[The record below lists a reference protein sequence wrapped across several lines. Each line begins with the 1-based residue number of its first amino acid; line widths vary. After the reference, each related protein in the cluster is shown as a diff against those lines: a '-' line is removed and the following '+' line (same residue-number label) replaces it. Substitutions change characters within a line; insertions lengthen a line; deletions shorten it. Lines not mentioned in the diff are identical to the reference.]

1 MTTQEYLA
9 QVRRTDAQIAAKEA
23 RIEELRAYARRI
35 GSMHFENTKVRS
47 SKCASNLCLDS
58 ILDKIDATVKQ
69 EEEALAVLG
78 KQIGQ
83 VSAVIAELTDY
94 DESLCLSLRYIKLL
108 PWRAVADAMG
118 LSQRQVARIHLRALE
133 HIKIPT
139 E

>member
-1 MTTQEYLA
+1 MTNLEKWNELSD
-9 QVRRTDAQIAAKEA
+9 RLSELEA
-23 RIEELRAYARRI
+23 YFRVIGKVNFDMECCAPPEGMERA
-35 GSMHFENTKVRS
+35 GEDM
-47 SKCASNLCLDS
+47 
-58 ILDKIDATVKQ
+58 
-69 EEEALAVLG
+69 AVLG